1 MGIFNEFNKKEKP
14 FFTGIARGF
23 GFGGSATTTSS
34 STASVIYN
42 GASGGVIQTYSA
54 PDGTVFKSHIFTSPG
69 NFVVSSLT
77 GITDDAGT
85 ASKVEYLI
93 VGGGGGGG
101 FQHGGGGG
109 SGGVYTSNPG
119 APSPRRGSPAPIA
132 AATYAVVVGHGGN
145 GHTSDH
151 ATYPQNKEA
160 GQGGDSSF
168 AYTWHL

>member
-1 MGIFNEFNKKEKP
+1 MVHP
-14 FFTGIARGF
+14 LALVV
-23 GFGGSATTTSS
+23 SA
-34 STASVIYN
+34 APVIYN

-109 SGGVYTSNPG
+109 AGGVYTSNPG

-132 AATYAVVVGHGGN
+132 AATYAVVCWTRWKRSYIRPRN
-145 GHTSDH
+145 IST
-151 ATYPQNKEA
+151 K
-160 GQGGDSSF
+160 
-168 AYTWHL
+168 